1 MEAIRGTGN
10 VACFGSQ
17 YALSELRHG
26 IIILPSA
33 KCSKCGLQT
42 EYYLHYRLAGYEA
55 YIFIR
60 TMHVLLRRGNGQK
73 RESRLLEMK
82 KTLIILLL
90 TKIKF

>member
-26 IIILPSA
+26 IIFLPSA

-42 EYYLHYRLAGYEA
+42 EYYLHSL
-55 YIFIR
+55 
-60 TMHVLLRRGNGQK
+60 
-73 RESRLLEMK
+73 
-82 KTLIILLL
+82 
-90 TKIKF
+90 